1 MKLTLRMK
9 LLIGFFSLLLLTF
22 IGQTVMLKHME
33 ENSGILFGQLLS
45 ENVILLIIE
54 IAVAICIVFLLERSI
69 LKSIDTLRHTMKR
82 AGEGDLTVH
91 SQMQAQDEFGELA
104 NSFNTMIDS
113 QDRIVRQVSTASD
126 QLSAASEEM
135 SASSQEV
142 TASFEEIASSM
153 ESLSGETEKGNK
165 AVLEASQSLV
175 QLSSLIQMA
184 KLKATTTE
192 KDSVAT
198 QNSAQEGLSNVHETI
213 QTMNQIKNQTK
224 ITSDMIHDLDEYSQ
238 QISQIIDT
246 ITSISNQTNLLA
258 LNAAIEAARA
268 GEHGRGF
275 SVVAE
280 EVRKLAEQSNQGTQ
294 EITHLIENVS
304 QKTAQV
310 VTAMAENST
319 QVEAGVTA
327 VTQTGTALDMILQA
341 VKHTAAEINA
351 ITNIAAEEVANSD
364 QIVQLID
371 NLASIIEAVEKH
383 TESISAATQQQTA
396 AMQNVSSCAEETAAM
411 SSTLKNSIHHFKI

>member
-9 LLIGFFSLLLLTF
+9 LLTGFFSLLVLTLV
-22 IGQTVMLKHME
+22 GQIYMLANAKQGTF
-33 ENSGILFGQLLS
+33 SLISQLFS
-45 ENVILLIIE
+45 ENIVLFIIE
-54 IAVAICIVFLLERSI
+54 IAVALGLVFFLEQSI
-69 LKSIDTLRHTMKR
+69 MNSINALRQTMQK

-91 SQMQAQDEFGELA
+91 SQMQTHDEFGALA
-104 NSFNTMIDS
+104 DSFNHMIDS

-135 SASSQEV
+135 SASAQEV
-142 TASFEEIASSM
+142 TASFEEIATNM
-153 ESLSGETEKGNK
+153 QALAGETEKGNHT
-165 AVLEASQSLV
+165 VLEASQALV

-192 KDSVAT
+192 KDSVKT
-198 QNSAQEGLSNVHETI
+198 QGAAEQGLNNVQETI
-213 QTMNQIKNQTK
+213 QTMTKIKSQTQ
-224 ITSDMIHDLDEYSQ
+224 ITSDMITDLNNYSQ
-238 QISQIIDT
+238 QISRIIDT

-268 GEHGRGF
+268 GEHGKGF

-310 VTAMAENST
+310 VAAMAENST
-319 QVEAGVTA
+319 QVEEGVIV
-327 VTQTGTALDMILQA
+327 VTKTGSALDTILLA

-364 QIVQLID
+364 QIVKLID
-371 NLASIIEAVEKH
+371 KLASIVEAVEH
-383 TESISAATQQQTA
+383 HAEQISAATQQQTA

-411 SSTLKNSIHHFKI
+411 SSTLKDSISHFKL

>member
-9 LLIGFFSLLLLTF
+9 LLTGFFSLLVLILVGQIYMLANARQGSQSVLSQL
-22 IGQTVMLKHME
+22 IG
-33 ENSGILFGQLLS
+33 ENI
-45 ENVILLIIE
+45 VLLIIE

-69 LKSIDTLRHTMKR
+69 LTSINALRRTMKM

-91 SQMQAQDEFGELA
+91 SQMQTHDEFGTLA
-104 NSFNTMIDS
+104 DSFNSMIDS

-142 TASFEEIASSM
+142 TASFEEISASM
-153 ESLSGETEKGNK
+153 QSLAGETEKGNQ
-165 AVLEASQSLV
+165 AVLEASQALV

-184 KLKATTTE
+184 KLKATTTS
-192 KDSVAT
+192 KDSVSTKGAAE
-198 QNSAQEGLSNVHETI
+198 QGLSNVQETI
-213 QTMNQIKNQTK
+213 QTMTK
-224 ITSDMIHDLDEYSQ
+224 IKSQTQVTSDMIADLNNYSQ

-246 ITSISNQTNLLA
+246 ITSISKQTNLLA

-268 GEHGRGF
+268 GEHGKGF

-304 QKTAQV
+304 QKTAEV
-310 VTAMAENST
+310 VTAMAENSI
-319 QVEAGVTA
+319 QVEEGVNA
-327 VTQTGTALDMILQA
+327 VTKTGSALDTILQA
-341 VKHTAAEINA
+341 VKHTANEING
-351 ITNIAAEEVANSD
+351 ITNIATEEVANSD
-364 QIVQLID
+364 QIVKLID
-371 NLASIIEAVEKH
+371 KLASIVEAVERH
-383 TESISAATQQQTA
+383 TEQISAATQQQAA

-411 SSTLKNSIHHFKI
+411 SSTLKNSVSHFKL